1 MRASVAEQR
10 VQPTRPIA
18 AHPSDIPAQTMQKC
32 SASGVSSRYD
42 YAPMHWLLAYTK
54 PRQEALAEEHLR
66 RQGFEVL
73 CPQLRVQKLRRRKWT
88 WVEEPLFPRYLFV
101 GATDDKSWAPV
112 RSTVGVASLVRFGG
126 QVAEVPLKLIEG
138 LRNAAEEPQAVRPLF
153 KQGQKVRIVTGDY
166 ATLEAVFD
174 LAEGEERATVL
185 LELLGRQSRVRVGVG
200 EIVNAD

>member
-1 MRASVAEQR
+1 MAS
-10 VQPTRPIA
+10 
-18 AHPSDIPAQTMQKC
+18 
-32 SASGVSSRYD
+32 
-42 YAPMHWLLAYTK
+42 PMHWLLAYTK

-66 RQGFEVL
+66 RQGYEVL

-101 GATDDKSWAPV
+101 GATDEKSWAPV

-126 QVAEVPLKLIEG
+126 QVAEVPAGLVEG
-138 LRNAAEEPQAVRPLF
+138 LRSAAEEPRAARPMF
-153 KQGQKVRIVTGDY
+153 QQGQKVRIVAGDY

-185 LELLGRQSRVRVGVG
+185 LDLLGRQTRVRVGVG
-200 EIVNAD
+200 ALQSMDHR